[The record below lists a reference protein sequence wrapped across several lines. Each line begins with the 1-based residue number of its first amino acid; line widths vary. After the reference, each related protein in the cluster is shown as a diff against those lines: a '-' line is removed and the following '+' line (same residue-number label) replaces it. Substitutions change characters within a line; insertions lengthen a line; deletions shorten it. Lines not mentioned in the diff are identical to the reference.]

1 VRLLVATD
9 GSVHALRAAALA
21 ARLAGEL
28 REPAELILVHTAHIP
43 AIAYGAPMEFGPLEE
58 GLKDA
63 GDAIMDQTAQ
73 QFAGLDVKV
82 TRLRRRGDPAGEII
96 KAAEAVSAD
105 VIVMGSRGLGQLGGL
120 ILGSVSERVLH
131 GARVPVLIVR

>member
-1 VRLLVATD
+1 MRLLVATD

-21 ARLAGEL
+21 ARLAEEL
-28 REPAELILVHTAHIP
+28 REPADLILVHVAHIP

-63 GDAIMDQTAQ
+63 GDAIMAQTAQ
-73 QFAGLDVKV
+73 RFGGLDVTV
-82 TRLRRRGDPAGEII
+82 TPLHRRGDPAGEIM
-96 KAAEAVSAD
+96 KAAEEASAD
-105 VIVMGSRGLGQLGGL
+105 VIVMGSRGLGHLGGL
-120 ILGSVSERVLH
+120 LLGSVSERVLH